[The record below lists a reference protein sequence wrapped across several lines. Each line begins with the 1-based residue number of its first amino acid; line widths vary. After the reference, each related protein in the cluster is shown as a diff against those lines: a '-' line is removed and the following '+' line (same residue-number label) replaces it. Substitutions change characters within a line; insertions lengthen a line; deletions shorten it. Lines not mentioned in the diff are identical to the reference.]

1 VGWEAETNKDGKI
14 THYRNTE
21 TGEIASPSEYERL
34 DRVKDKSDSLQESTQ
49 TREAVQ
55 VQNQARV
62 VYTDQK
68 SKGFIDATSAIV
80 SMPTLSMISV
90 IAMIVFIRV
99 KNSLAKK

>member
-1 VGWEAETNKDGKI
+1 MGWEAETNKDGKV

-21 TGEIASPSEYERL
+21 TGEIASSAEFERL
-34 DRVKDKSDSLQESTQ
+34 KEAKNKSGSLEESTQ

-55 VQNQARV
+55 LQEKSRV
-62 VYTDQK
+62 VYTGQK
-68 SKGFIDATSAIV
+68 SKGFLDATSAIV